1 MANTLEKE
9 TYLVRSAL
17 ESPSKHFVYEKSIDE
32 NYRKF
37 FKYVTQDQQL
47 LAFAMDN
54 CCMTSDC
61 YILYAIAH
69 LGVADKESI
78 SLFLEALATKYP
90 ELNVVYKKARD
101 GIKDRLRAL
110 ANMGFIFRY
119 QYDVNVKQGAAMVED
134 TVGLFTLVDTGYD
147 IVKQRLQ
154 KRLVVNSAIQYKPMS
169 ELIGWAAAAYVGASI
184 ASASTGFVDYLE
196 RVLRTKQL
204 GAVYMPAEVKTCVDG
219 VNYYTAVVSS
229 YLYRNEM
236 AQTENDFA
244 EYCAFKINTIKNYI
258 CCRTTKGVPVV
269 VVTVADNADLMEI
282 TSLIYKTGILN
293 PYLEQVYF
301 TGEGIV
307 KERNNMKH
315 SFLRMVIDTNEEMGY
330 KLIYSAAPFI

>member
-17 ESPSKHFVYEKSIDE
+17 ESPSRHFVYEKCIDVG
-32 NYRKF
+32 YRKF
-37 FKYVTQDQQL
+37 FKYIPQDQQL

-78 SLFLEALATKYP
+78 SLFLEALSTKYP
-90 ELNVVYKKARD
+90 ELNLVYKKARD
-101 GIKDRLRAL
+101 GIIDRLRVL
-110 ANMGFIFRY
+110 ANMGYIFRF
-119 QYDVNVKQGAAMVED
+119 QYDVKIKQGNAMVED
-134 TVGLFTLVDTGYD
+134 TVGLFTLVDNGYD

-184 ASASTGFVDYLE
+184 ASACDGFVDYLE

-204 GAVYMPAEVKTCVDG
+204 GAVYMPAEIKTCVKG
-219 VNYYTAVVSS
+219 VNYYISVVSS
-229 YLYRNEM
+229 YLYRNEI
-236 AQTENDFA
+236 AQTEHDFE

-258 CCRTTKGVPVV
+258 CCRTTKGIPVV

-282 TSLIYKTGILN
+282 TSLIYSTGILS

-301 TGEGIV
+301 TGEGIL
-307 KERNNMKH
+307 KERSSVKNA
-315 SFLRMVIDTNEEMGY
+315 FLRMVIDPNEELGY
-330 KLIYSAAPFI
+330 KLVYNAAPFI